1 MKNTFMAVFA
11 MAIVLSG
18 CGNPQSPPGQKGTVR
33 VAVIGGMTMTGM
45 WADVSGMFEKDSG
58 YKVQVVAT
66 GPRPVCAKALR
77 EGKVDLLTM
86 HSGDIT
92 TDLVADGYG
101 VNMRPWTRNDLVIV
115 GPPGDPAGVRGLR
128 DGAEASRGSRRPRQI
143 SWISRALGAGRWPT
157 PCGKRRGF
165 ARRAIGTSRMK
176 VATPQ
181 GILEFAAAK
190 KAYVIVGRMPVL
202 FGKMNAGGLEILV
215 DADPA
220 MRRPYVVMEANPRK
234 VAGVNSA
241 GASALA
247 DFLLSAK
254 VQEFLAKDAA
264 NQRGG
269 KPLFFPIDS
278 EARGR

>member
-1 MKNTFMAVFA
+1 
-11 MAIVLSG
+11 
-18 CGNPQSPPGQKGTVR
+18 
-33 VAVIGGMTMTGM
+33 
-45 WADVSGMFEKDSG
+45 
-58 YKVQVVAT
+58 
-66 GPRPVCAKALR
+66 
-77 EGKVDLLTM
+77 M

-92 TDLVADGYG
+92 TNLVADGYG

-128 DGAEASRGSRRPRQI
+128 DGAEALKRIAAAKANFVDFQGVGSREMANSLWKKAGIRPQGDWYLKDE
-143 SWISRALGAGRWPT
+143 S
-157 PCGKRRGF
+157 
-165 ARRAIGTSRMK
+165 
-176 VATPQ
+176 ATPQ